1 MAHKNSRGDK
11 DSKGCEIGA
20 DTPHARRKKG
30 FTNTSSRMSLVLHGS
45 RMRGFGF
52 GRRTDTLSRSG
63 IDSRRSKP
71 KTRTLLD
78 QALNFKA
85 PSSKLE

>member
-30 FTNTSSRMSLVLHGS
+30 FYKYVITDE
-45 RMRGFGF
+45 FGA
-52 GRRTDTLSRSG
+52 
-63 IDSRRSKP
+63 
-71 KTRTLLD
+71 TRFAYEGLWLWAAD
-78 QALNFKA
+78 
-85 PSSKLE
+85 